1 MKKKTMVSL
10 LSGALVGAGLG
21 VLFAPKKGSETR
33 EDIKEKVN
41 ELISKA
47 REIDADD
54 VREYVVQ
61 KSEEIEAAL
70 KDLDKEKVKKI
81 AKQKARDIEK
91 SATDLVNYVKSK
103 GEPVLLDATEA
114 LRVKAVEVTKSVL
127 EKLESKEK

>member
-21 VLFAPKKGSETR
+21 ILFAPKKGSETR

-103 GEPVLLDATEA
+103 GEPVLLDATES

>member
-21 VLFAPKKGSETR
+21 ILFAPKKGSETR
-33 EDIKEKVN
+33 EDI
-41 ELISKA
+41 
-47 REIDADD
+47 
-54 VREYVVQ
+54 
-61 KSEEIEAAL
+61 
-70 KDLDKEKVKKI
+70 KEKVKKI